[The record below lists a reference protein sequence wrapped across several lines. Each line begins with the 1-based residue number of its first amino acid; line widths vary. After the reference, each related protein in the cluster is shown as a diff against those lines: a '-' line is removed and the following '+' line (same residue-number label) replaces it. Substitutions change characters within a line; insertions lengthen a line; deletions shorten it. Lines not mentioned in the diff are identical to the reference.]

1 MSDERIFRSGQ
12 KSPAQPK
19 QSALPKQER
28 PVPDLKI
35 PQQERQIPDLNTD
48 KSKSEEEGS
57 KDGKLTIIEDLL
69 IIAALG
75 TGLFGAPS
83 ILAFIISIL
92 FKGWCQE
99 TKVHLITG
107 LVCLTI
113 FLTFTILIYKYQ
125 IHRAKYQIRFHQTKD
140 PRTTPAMRAV
150 LQIWLNENLPAQ
162 IDLGLDNV
170 PPLIEKMYVWL
181 LALATKYPHYPA
193 DRLHR
198 RFMAA
203 WAQFFVDGKNAKE
216 PALP

>member
-12 KSPAQPK
+12 KPPAQSK

-28 PVPDLKI
+28 PVPDLQI
-35 PQQERQIPDLNTD
+35 PQQERQVPDLKID
-48 KSKSEEEGS
+48 KSKSGEEDLIERESSYGFVVHAVRTVGIVFIGLFIFGYICYGWS
-57 KDGKLTIIEDLL
+57 QEAKNVLIFGLGVLTI
-69 IIAALG
+69 AV
-75 TGLFGAPS
+75 
-83 ILAFIISIL
+83 LA
-92 FKGWCQE
+92 
-99 TKVHLITG
+99 
-107 LVCLTI
+107 
-113 FLTFTILIYKYQ
+113 YKYP
-125 IHRAKYQIRFHQTKD
+125 IYRAKYQIRFHQTKD

-162 IDLGLDNV
+162 IDLDPGCV
-170 PPLIEKMYVWL
+170 PPLIEKMYAWL

-203 WAQFFVDGKNAKE
+203 WAQFFVDGKNAKG

>member
-12 KSPAQPK
+12 KPPAQPK

-28 PVPDLKI
+28 PIPDLKI
-35 PQQERQIPDLNTD
+35 PQPERQIPDLNID
-48 KSKSEEEGS
+48 KSKSEEKG
-57 KDGKLTIIEDLL
+57 IIEGLRVVA
-69 IIAALG
+69 IIGGIAG
-75 TGLFGAPS
+75 VSS
-83 ILAFIISIL
+83 IPIFICSYL
-92 FKGWCQE
+92 SQGWCQD
-99 TKVHLITG
+99 TKTFLIII
-107 LVCLTI
+107 LVCLAI
-113 FLTFTILIYKYQ
+113 AVLAYKYP
-125 IHRAKYQIRFHQTKD
+125 IYRAKYQIRFHQTKD

-162 IDLGLDNV
+162 IDLEPDNV
-170 PPLIEKMYVWL
+170 PPLIEKMYMWL
-181 LALATKYPHYPA
+181 LALATKRPHYPA

>member
-1 MSDERIFRSGQ
+1 MSDERIFWSGQ
-12 KSPAQPK
+12 KPPAQPK

-35 PQQERQIPDLNTD
+35 PQPERQIPDLIID
-48 KSKSEEEGS
+48 KSKSEEGDIEGLRGFAIGGMGTLGVILTPIFLGCYLSQGWCQSS
-57 KDGKLTIIEDLL
+57 KILL
-69 IIAALG
+69 II
-75 TGLFGAPS
+75 
-83 ILAFIISIL
+83 I
-92 FKGWCQE
+92 
-99 TKVHLITG
+99 
-107 LVCLTI
+107 LVCLAI
-113 FLTFTILIYKYQ
+113 AVLAYKYP
-125 IHRAKYQIRFHQTKD
+125 IYRAKYQIRFHQTKD

-162 IDLGLDNV
+162 IDLEPDKV
-170 PPLIEKMYVWL
+170 PPLIEKMYAWL
-181 LALATKYPHYPA
+181 LALATKCPHYPA

>member
-12 KSPAQPK
+12 KPPAQPK

-35 PQQERQIPDLNTD
+35 PQPERQVPDLKID
-48 KSKSEEEGS
+48 KSKSGDEG
-57 KDGKLTIIEDLL
+57 LIENLRECAIYFVGTTGVIL
-69 IIAALG
+69 IVY
-75 TGLFGAPS
+75 
-83 ILAFIISIL
+83 FIGNYIQNGWRQED
-92 FKGWCQE
+92 KGW
-99 TKVHLITG
+99 LIFG
-107 LVCLTI
+107 LVCLAI
-113 FLTFTILIYKYQ
+113 SVLAYKYP
-125 IHRAKYQIRFHQTKD
+125 IYRAKYQIRFHQTKD

-162 IDLGLDNV
+162 IDLEPDKV
-170 PPLIEKMYVWL
+170 PPLIEKMYAWL
-181 LALATKYPHYPA
+181 LALATKCPHYPA

-203 WAQFFVDGKNAKE
+203 WAQFFVDGKNAKG

>member
-12 KSPAQPK
+12 KPPAQPK

-28 PVPDLKI
+28 PIPDLKI
-35 PQQERQIPDLNTD
+35 PQPERQIPDLIID
-48 KSKSEEEGS
+48 KSKSEEG
-57 KDGKLTIIEDLL
+57 DIIEGLRGFAIGGGGIIGVISIPFFIGTYLSQGWCQDTKTLL
-69 IIAALG
+69 II
-75 TGLFGAPS
+75 
-83 ILAFIISIL
+83 I
-92 FKGWCQE
+92 
-99 TKVHLITG
+99 
-107 LVCLTI
+107 LVCLAI
-113 FLTFTILIYKYQ
+113 AVLAYKYP
-125 IHRAKYQIRFHQTKD
+125 IYRAKYQIRFHQTKD

-162 IDLGLDNV
+162 IDLEPDKV
-170 PPLIEKMYVWL
+170 PPLIEKMYAWL
-181 LALATKYPHYPA
+181 LALATKCPHYPA

>member
-1 MSDERIFRSGQ
+1 MSDERIFWSGQ
-12 KSPAQPK
+12 KPPAQPK

-35 PQQERQIPDLNTD
+35 PQPERQIPDLKID
-48 KSKSEEEGS
+48 KSKSGEEG
-57 KDGKLTIIEDLL
+57 IIEVLRGLAIVGGGIIGVFLIGGFIANYIQNGWRQEDKGLL
-69 IIAALG
+69 I
-75 TGLFGAPS
+75 F
-83 ILAFIISIL
+83 
-92 FKGWCQE
+92 
-99 TKVHLITG
+99 G
-107 LVCLTI
+107 LVCLAI
-113 FLTFTILIYKYQ
+113 AVLAYKYP
-125 IHRAKYQIRFHQTKD
+125 IYRAKYQIRFHQTKD

-162 IDLGLDNV
+162 IDLEPDNV
-170 PPLIEKMYVWL
+170 PPLIEKMYAWL
-181 LALATKYPHYPA
+181 LALATKCPHYPA